1 METPLLN
8 SINNPA
14 DLRKLSTVEL
24 YDLAEEIRQV
34 LITTVAKNGGHL
46 APNLGVVE
54 LTIALHS
61 VFNSP
66 ADKLVWDVGHQSY
79 IHKLLTGRREE
90 FQTLR
95 QAGGISGFPK
105 REENPHDSFNTGH
118 SSTSISAALGLA
130 SARDLKGERNYVTA
144 VIGDGALTGGMAF
157 EALNHAGHIGLNLIV
172 VLNDNEM
179 SIAENV
185 GALAGYLSRMRTD
198 PRYFKQKE
206 EMENLFKKIPTIGRT
221 VFKAMER
228 VKDSFK
234 YLVVPGMLFEELG
247 FTYLGPI
254 NGHNIAE
261 MQTVLKRAKQTQGPI
276 LVHVLTQKGKGYG
289 PAEENPDRFHGTGP
303 FEIATGVA
311 LGKSPVKS
319 YTEIFGK
326 TLCDLAKENKK
337 ILAVT
342 AAMPTG
348 TGLEKFARLFPERFF
363 DVGIAEQHAI
373 TMSAGLAAEGY
384 KPVIAVYSTFLQRA
398 YDQVLHDVALQ
409 NLPVVFA
416 VDRAGLVGE
425 DGETHQG
432 LYDYAYLRHIPNM
445 VIMAPKD
452 ENELRHMLHTAV
464 NHNGP
469 ICLRYPRGSG
479 QGVSQDKE
487 LKKLTVGQA
496 EVLREGKDVT
506 IVAVG
511 PPVYDALKAAQ
522 ELSSLGI
529 EATVINGRFIKPLDE
544 KILIEHIRH
553 TGKVLTV
560 EEHVLAGGF
569 GSAVLEMLEQRGI
582 NARVKRLGIGDE
594 FVTQAPPQQQREKYG
609 LTVKGIVST
618 VLKSLMK
625 TKAVP
630 ARINAAT

>member
-8 SINNPA
+8 TINGPE

-46 APNLGVVE
+46 APNLGAVE
-54 LTIALHS
+54 MTIALHS
-61 VFNSP
+61 VFDSP
-66 ADKLVWDVGHQSY
+66 KDKLVWDVGHQSY

-90 FQTLR
+90 FHTLR
-95 QAGGISGFPK
+95 QAGGMSGFPK
-105 REENPHDSFNTGH
+105 REESLHDPFNTGH

-130 SARDLKGERNYVTA
+130 MARDLMGERNYVTA

-172 VLNDNEM
+172 ILNDNEM

-206 EMENLFKKIPTIGRT
+206 EMENLFKKIPTIGPT

-228 VKDSFK
+228 IKDSFK

-276 LVHVLTQKGKGYG
+276 LVHILTQKGKGYR

-303 FEIATGVA
+303 FEITTGGA
-311 LGKSPVKS
+311 LSKSPGKS

-326 TLCDLAKENKK
+326 TLCDLAKDNKK
-337 ILAVT
+337 VLAVT

-348 TGLEKFARLFPERFF
+348 TGLDKFARLFPERFF
-363 DVGIAEQHAI
+363 DVGIAEQHAV
-373 TMSAGLAAEGY
+373 TMSAGLATEGF
-384 KPVIAVYSTFLQRA
+384 KPVVAVYSTFLQRA
-398 YDQVLHDVALQ
+398 YDQILHDVALQ

-416 VDRAGLVGE
+416 IDRAGLVGE

-445 VIMAPKD
+445 VVMAPKD
-452 ENELRHMLHTAV
+452 ENELRHMLYTAV
-464 NHNGP
+464 NYSGP
-469 ICLRYPRGSG
+469 ISLRYPRGSG
-479 QGVSQDKE
+479 LGIPQDRE
-487 LKKLTVGQA
+487 LKNIPVGQA

-506 IVAVG
+506 IIAVG
-511 PPVYDALKAAQ
+511 PQVYDALTAAQ
-522 ELSSLGI
+522 ELCSFGI

-544 KILIEHIRH
+544 KTFIEHIRR

-569 GSAVLEMLEQRGI
+569 GSAVLEMLEKRNI
-582 NARVKRLGIGDE
+582 SARVERLGISDE
-594 FVTQAPPQQQREKYG
+594 FVTQAPSKQQRERYG
-609 LTVKGIVST
+609 LTAENIVST
-618 VLKSLMK
+618 VMQSLVK
-625 TKAVP
+625 TKAIP
-630 ARINAAT
+630 ARINVVT